1 MFFCREFRM
10 DQIRRIME
18 KQNQLSEKWW
28 FSIILFLY
36 ELTLAAAAV
45 LPLMYHAIQTVP
57 FCYEV
62 NDDALVAQF
71 LDGSYTGSPEAHA
84 FYVRYP
90 LSWLIAR
97 LYEKNPAL
105 PKWLWPAGVPGT
117 SAEALTG
124 KTGAALAA
132 SGTNWYVFTIAAL
145 SVFAMVCVLF
155 RILHAFR
162 GNRIILC
169 VLFDLAVGLLWLPH
183 FFYMT
188 FTTAATFMGVMGI
201 LFFGFMDAKEASRPW
216 NLLIL
221 TVLLGSCWCL
231 RQQCFLMVM
240 PFIAV
245 ILVLKFR
252 LLFFRSWRPWFTV
265 LVIGA
270 MIFGLMQAEKAAY
283 GSEDWQAYRTY
294 NSERSWMQDYGRIPS
309 YEGNEEFYQG
319 IGMGEEAVTAFKRY
333 TYCLMDDFGPEKV
346 HTIYEYAY
354 AQQPEEKFDLTSPEG
369 IKEAVN
375 KLRPKVEEMIP
386 VAQETFNNPENISEY
401 TGKIINVLWEIL
413 IPLLLLSLVTVR
425 DRRWSETFVL
435 LLEIVSLS
443 ALVGAEWIYLM
454 MNGRFPQRVEETIWL
469 LTFCIGVLLA
479 GRILTRWNK
488 IRWCR
493 LPGLVQII
501 LLVWF
506 LQYSPYNLLPEAVP
520 ALQAKQIGILAEQT
534 AKAEVL
540 SYCGEHPDNRYVLRT
555 TSVST
560 TNPYDDLHQDNWYM
574 SGSWAAYSPLYYQK
588 LAGDETESL
597 GIDFLKRN
605 NVYIITQGE
614 NGKANITKMLGRS
627 KSNPVYAVKEDTI
640 TTSDGTEF
648 LIYKVY

>member
-1 MFFCREFRM
+1 M

-18 KQNQLSEKWW
+18 KQKQLSEKRW
-28 FSIILFLY
+28 FPAALFTYNL
-36 ELTLAAAAV
+36 LLSMAAV
-45 LPLMYHAIQTVP
+45 LPLMHHAIQAVP

-90 LSWLIAR
+90 LSWLIAK

-105 PKWLWPAGVPGT
+105 PSWLWPAGVPVT

-124 KTGAALAA
+124 KTGAVLAA
-132 SGTNWYVFTIAAL
+132 NGTNWYVFTIAAL

-155 RILHAFR
+155 RILQAFK
-162 GNRIILC
+162 GNRLILC
-169 VLFDLAVGLLWLPH
+169 ILFDLAVGLLWLPH

-201 LFFGFMDAKEASRPW
+201 LFFGFMDAKEAWRPW

-221 TVLLGSCWCL
+221 AVLLGSCWCIRL
-231 RQQCFLMVM
+231 QCFMMVF

-245 ILVLKFR
+245 MLILKYR
-252 LLFFRSWRPWFTV
+252 LMFFRSWKPWFTT
-265 LVIGA
+265 LIIGV
-270 MIFGLMQAEKAAY
+270 MVFGLVHAEQTSY
-283 GSEDWQAYRTY
+283 GSAEWQSYRTY
-294 NSERSWMQDYGRIPS
+294 NSERSWLQDYGRIPP

-333 TYCLMDDFGPEKV
+333 TYCMVDGFGPEKV
-346 HTIYEYAY
+346 HAIYEYVY
-354 AQQPEEKFDLTSPEG
+354 AQQPDEEFDLTSWNG
-369 IKEAVN
+369 IKETVG
-375 KLRPKVEEMIP
+375 KLRPKVEETIP
-386 VAQETFNNPENISEY
+386 VAQETFQNPDNISEV
-401 TGKIINVLWEIL
+401 TGKIIKALWEIL

-425 DRRWSETFVL
+425 ERRWSETIAL
-435 LLEIVSLS
+435 LLEIVSMS
-443 ALVGAEWIYLM
+443 ALVAAEWIYLM
-454 MNGRFPQRVEETIWL
+454 MNGRFPQRIEESIWL
-469 LTFCIGVLLA
+469 LTFCIGVLLT
-479 GRILTRWNK
+479 GRILIRWRD
-488 IRWCR
+488 IRWCH
-493 LPGLVQII
+493 LPGLVQIF

-506 LQYSPYNLLPEAVP
+506 LQYSQYNPFPEAIP
-520 ALQAKQIGILAEQT
+520 ALQTRQIGILAEQT

-588 LAGDETESL
+588 LAGDDTESL

-614 NGKANITKMLGRS
+614 NGRANITKMLGRS
-627 KSNPVYAVKEDTI
+627 RSNPVYAVREDTI